1 MELMSV
7 ITYYSVKGLILN
19 HHQLLKLFPTQVN
32 TRLARIKPWERPL
45 KSDII
50 FLYTWNLVKRVVNI
64 LTNLTSQDC
73 T

>member
-1 MELMSV
+1 MERMSV

-19 HHQLLKLFPTQVN
+19 HHQLLKLFATQV
-32 TRLARIKPWERPL
+32 RLARIKPWERPL